1 MKTVFLIAL
10 FSFSLLAPITAQ
22 DTIKVQTFEW
32 EDTHRADTFDFPDNP
47 DQTYR
52 KILMKYN
59 MRCHDAVVGNGN
71 TGCYEWDY
79 SCNTFITDPS
89 RIDSSKATAPDYTI
103 SNFSGNVFPFS
114 ESPTYQYTAYTH
126 HDNIL
131 VAGTNI
137 SEGVFTGQGPVTTF
151 TPPSE
156 VYRYQIILPAETLL
170 LYNTKVGLI
179 HGMKVNIQQPGT
191 TVNFFKIRL
200 KNTDQATAG
209 PIPDEEGLQE
219 VYYRNTDMSGG
230 TTFPFYQPF
239 EYTGQHLLVDFSF
252 TTDDP
257 ASLPGI
263 EFFASADD
271 HLAIESTTG
280 PEDHHLYFGGAGH
293 LDLQPSSFE
302 NIQDEITISFWTF
315 GDPAL
320 LPANTQI
327 LDGRDNANRRQ
338 ANVHLPWSNGEVY
351 WDCGNDGSG
360 YDRINKVV
368 PTTDFEGK
376 WSHWA
381 FTKNALTGE
390 MNIYLNGQLFHN
402 GSGRTRKIDLAAL
415 RFGGALDET
424 NPYFGNIDEIQVW
437 DKELDAATIAE
448 WMSKPV
454 DATHPDYDHLRG
466 YFRLNEG
473 NGINAHDEAPAQ
485 ADGSIFLPSWRNK
498 RGSELFHSFKKTNIL
513 PMLSFLQGDFA
524 IEDHTAYTVLDSV
537 ESTLHQVIHFGVEGT
552 DLVRLDTQYLYPAG
566 NRPVF
571 NESGIQ
577 VDTLQAIADGT
588 IQINTLTYYA
598 KREARYEL
606 LSLVTPYGIGLD
618 LGPEGKTFTF
628 DVTDFAPILKGRKRL
643 SVEFGGENQEE
654 LDIEFWY
661 ITGTPERDVLDI
673 QNIWPQGRGYF
684 NEIQSDSRFE
694 PRQVPLHPSA
704 AHYKIRSAITGH
716 EQNGEFVSREHYINV
731 KGGAQ
736 EFTYDVWK
744 ECSRNPIYPQG
755 GTWIFDRAGWCPGM
769 ATDVHEFSLD
779 EFVTPGEIVEID
791 YGVNGPTMSSANYLV
806 NNLLVT
812 YGAYNHTL
820 DASIEAIIRPN
831 NTHVEYARL
840 NPACN
845 TPTILIKNTGEQW
858 LESMSI
864 QYATA
869 PWNTETYY
877 WTGFLGPQETEEVVL
892 PQPADGFWQE
902 GGYFTVTI
910 LQVNEVEDG
919 NPENNIM
926 QSTFDQ
932 ARVYNYTDPVQLRLQ
947 TNNTGNDYF
956 YTIKNESGSVVLLRN
971 NFANNTVYTDDLI
984 FPSGCYSLD
993 FRDSGQDGLA
1003 FWFFPE
1009 NGNGSLRI
1017 QRKLQSGGAIPLYS
1031 FNPDFGGGVRYDFH
1045 LGALVSATEE
1055 ADQGYQVFS
1064 TYPNPTNDAI
1074 HIDLIGFE
1082 QKELSFRVADLTGKI
1097 LIRQS
1102 FRSESGNETTEIDL
1116 SQLPPGMY
1124 VLHGTDGK
1132 RNFVREVV
1140 VTE

>member
-1 MKTVFLIAL
+1 VKNLLLLLLLSVSFLSIL
-10 FSFSLLAPITAQ
+10 KAQ
-22 DTIKVQTFEW
+22 DTIKVQTFKW
-32 EDTHRADTFDFPDNP
+32 DDTHRADTFDFPDDP

-59 MRCHDAVVGNGN
+59 MRCHDAVVGNGS

-89 RIDSSKATAPDYTI
+89 RVDSSRATAPDYTI
-103 SNFSGNVFPFS
+103 SNFSGNAFPYS
-114 ESPTYQYTAYTH
+114 LTPTYVYTSYTH
-126 HDNIL
+126 HDNII
-131 VAGTNI
+131 VAGDST
-137 SEGVFTGQGPVTTF
+137 SEALFFDPGPSTHF
-151 TPPSE
+151 TPSTP
-156 VYRYQIILPAETLL
+156 VYRYQVILPASTLVTGNMKL
-170 LYNTKVGLI
+170 GPVYGIRVNLI
-179 HGMKVNIQQPGT
+179 EPGT
-191 TVNFFKIRL
+191 TLNFLKIRL
-200 KNTDQATAG
+200 KNTDQTIPGSG
-209 PIPDEEGLQE
+209 PDDIGLLE
-219 VYYRNTDMSGG
+219 VFHKNADVTGG
-230 TTFPFYQPF
+230 TVFPFYQPF
-239 EYTGQHLLVDFSF
+239 EWNGQNLLVDISF

-257 ASLPGI
+257 ASIPAF
-263 EFFASADD
+263 ESFASANDNM
-271 HLAIESTTG
+271 AIECINT
-280 PEDHHLYFGGAGH
+280 PAAHHLYFGGAGH
-293 LDLQPSSFE
+293 LDLQQTALTS
-302 NIQDEITISFWTF
+302 IQDEITVSFWAY
-315 GDPAL
+315 GDPSL
-320 LPANTQI
+320 LPANTQL
-327 LDGRDNANRRQ
+327 LDGRDAGNRRQ

-351 WDCGNDGSG
+351 WDCGNDGNG
-360 YDRINKVV
+360 YDRINKPV

-381 FTKNALTGE
+381 FTKNATTGV
-390 MNIYLNGQLFHN
+390 MNIYLNGQLFH
-402 GSGRTRKIDLAAL
+402 SGTGKTKKIDLDAF
-415 RFGGALDET
+415 RFGAGLDDT

-437 DKELDAATIAE
+437 DKALDQNTIAE
-448 WMSKPV
+448 WMSKPT
-454 DATHPDYDHLRG
+454 DPTHPFYDHLRA
-466 YFRLNEG
+466 YYPLNEG
-473 NGINAHDEAPAQ
+473 TGNIASDASPLQANGD
-485 ADGSIFLPSWRNK
+485 IFLPGWRAT
-498 RGSELFHSFKKTNIL
+498 RGNELFHNFSKTNLL
-513 PMLSFLQGDFA
+513 PMMVFLQGDFS
-524 IEDHTAYTVLDSV
+524 IEDTSYEVLDST
-537 ESTLHQVIHFGVEGT
+537 ESTIHQIIHFGVEGT

-566 NRPVF
+566 NRPVY
-571 NESGIQ
+571 NESGVQ
-577 VDTLQAIADGT
+577 TGTVHAAPDGT
-588 IQINTLTYYA
+588 IDISTLSYYA
-598 KREARYEL
+598 KQAARYEL

-618 LGPEGKTFTF
+618 LTPEGKTFTF
-628 DVTDFAPILKGRKRL
+628 DVTDFGPILKGRKRL
-643 SVEFGGENQEE
+643 SIEYGGENQEE

-684 NEIQSDSRFE
+684 NEIQSDTRFE
-694 PRQVPLHPSA
+694 PRQVPLLPSA

-731 KGGAQ
+731 KGGTQ

-755 GTWIFDRAGWCPGM
+755 GTWVFDRAGWCPGM

-779 EFVTPGEIVEID
+779 EHVTPGETIEID
-791 YGVNGPTMSSANYLV
+791 YGVNGPTMASANYLV

-812 YGAYNHTL
+812 YGAYNHAL

-845 TPTILIKNTGEQW
+845 TPTILIKNTGEEY

-869 PWNTETYY
+869 PWNAETYF

-919 NPENNIM
+919 NPENNVM
-926 QSTFDQ
+926 QSTFEQ

-947 TNNTGNDYF
+947 TNNTGSDYF

-971 NFANNTVYTDDLI
+971 NLASNTVYTDDLI

-993 FRDSGQDGLA
+993 LRDSGQDGLA

-1045 LGALVSATEE
+1045 LGALVSSTEE
-1055 ADQGYQVFS
+1055 TTQGYQLFS
-1064 TYPNPTNDAI
+1064 TYPNPTNDAVN
-1074 HIDLIGFE
+1074 IDLIGFE
-1082 QKELSFRVADLTGKI
+1082 GKELSFRVTDLTGKI
-1097 LIRQS
+1097 LITQT
-1102 FRSESGNETTEIDL
+1102 FRSESGDETAEIDL
-1116 SQLPPGMY
+1116 IKLVPGMY
-1124 VLHGTDGK
+1124 VLQATDGV
-1132 RNFVREVV
+1132 RNFVREVIV
-1140 VTE
+1140 SE